1 MRGGIR
7 RRREVNGMQAIIVN
21 GTLEEIAALVLA
33 AQGQQAGKLS
43 DCVRNILNDISHQTE
58 SIRIF

>member
-1 MRGGIR
+1 M
-7 RRREVNGMQAIIVN
+7 NGMQAIIVN

-33 AQGQQAGKLS
+33 VQGQQAGKLS

>member
-1 MRGGIR
+1 
-7 RRREVNGMQAIIVN
+7 MQAIIVN

-43 DCVRNILNDISHQTE
+43 DCVRNIRLHQLPIFFR
-58 SIRIF
+58 SIPIREASPR